1 MLKSVREAPGW
12 HWGDP
17 SQREGDSYVS
27 SGRASPRLACSQMA
41 AWPMRFSRVWIWP
54 SISWT
59 HQFGLGSCH
68 CSFSPRRRCS
78 GNTGVARTDPTA
90 GGRET
95 APIRYQLCFIGL
107 VSAVKTSR
115 AQNRLHA
122 QSIVQDLL
130 YQPSVNLLLSW
141 EKSKD
146 PGQQTVC

>member
-1 MLKSVREAPGW
+1 MRFIWSSLRPASVRTQEASQEPYSGPCSTKHSPRVAATW
-12 HWGDP
+12 RCWNQCGKPQGGTEGDP
-17 SQREGDSYVS
+17 SQREVDSYVS

-41 AWPMRFSRVWIWP
+41 AWPMGFSRVWIWP

-95 APIRYQLCFIGL
+95 TPVRYQLCFY
-107 VSAVKTSR
+107 R
-115 AQNRLHA
+115 A
-122 QSIVQDLL
+122 
-130 YQPSVNLLLSW
+130 
-141 EKSKD
+141 
-146 PGQQTVC
+146 C

>member
-1 MLKSVREAPGW
+1 
-12 HWGDP
+12 
-17 SQREGDSYVS
+17 
-27 SGRASPRLACSQMA
+27 
-41 AWPMRFSRVWIWP
+41 MRFSRVWIWP

-68 CSFSPRRRCS
+68 CSFSPRWRCS

-95 APIRYQLCFIGL
+95 TPIRYQLCFIGL

-130 YQPSVNLLLSW
+130 SAQCEFAALMGKIKGPRAADSLLASYRNSERLMSRLRKGNSCPCL
-141 EKSKD
+141 EEPHTYTYK
-146 PGQQTVC
+146 